1 MTTLISTPCATA
13 TLNFFGVSGVT
24 WNERTKQN
32 VWDNT
37 LRRAGYAVRSRAS
50 KLGKRESTVGAARQK
65 IADIAQGEP
74 EIIAFVARVD
84 GHVLVLGRDGQTIV
98 DTDPRK
104 NDRRKLRG
112 LFAVMKGGE

>member
-24 WNERTKQN
+24 WNERTQQN
-32 VWDNT
+32 VWEGT

-50 KLGKRESTVGAARQK
+50 KLSKKEQTVGAARQK
-65 IADIAQGEP
+65 IAAISEQEP
-74 EIIAFVARVD
+74 NIKAFVARVD
-84 GHVLVLGRDGQTIV
+84 GHVLVIGRDGQTLV

-104 NDRRKLRG
+104 NDRRKLKG
-112 LFAVMKGGE
+112 LVAVM

>member
-1 MTTLISTPCATA
+1 MATLISTPCATA

-24 WNERTKQN
+24 WNERTKKN
-32 VWDNT
+32 VWEGT

-50 KLGKRESTVGAARQK
+50 KLGKRTSTVGAARQK
-65 IADIAQGEP
+65 IADIAQSEP
-74 EIIAFVARVD
+74 EIVAFVARVD
-84 GHVLVLGRDGQTIV
+84 GHVLVIGRDGQTLV

-112 LFAVMKGGE
+112 LWAVM

>member
-1 MTTLISTPCATA
+1 MATLISTPCATA

-50 KLGKRESTVGAARQK
+50 NLGKRASTVGAARQK
-65 IADIAQGEP
+65 IADIAQREP

-84 GHVLVLGRDGQTIV
+84 GHVLVIGRDGQTVV